1 VACNENQKATEE
13 TFSTEIET
21 TESLD
26 TLSMNQYTSEGHLT
40 VQGEQYS
47 YSYQFAPSDSLPLV
61 TTSLGQ
67 KHYDNQIILKINKS
81 GNTIFSHTFTKK
93 SFKRFIPD
101 DLYDSYVLTGFNI
114 NYNKENKQDKFYF
127 VSSVG
132 DTDDLESYIPIDI
145 TITAK
150 GELSLDKF
158 IDTDISK
165 ENIVDEGA

>member
-1 VACNENQKATEE
+1 
-13 TFSTEIET
+13 
-21 TESLD
+21 
-26 TLSMNQYTSEGHLT
+26 
-40 VQGEQYS
+40 
-47 YSYQFAPSDSLPLV
+47 
-61 TTSLGQ
+61 LGQ